1 MPLCMKIYLENHL
14 EGKGQEPFPKGHS
27 IIGYRVRVIVKR
39 WENYIRAKGNWLGV
53 IFYRHSS

>member
-39 WENYIRAKGNWLGV
+39 
-53 IFYRHSS
+53 